1 VVIEEEGCFR
11 VTEPLYAGDYFT
23 TLLPAYPPV
32 VFGVKDYN
40 LDRERFQK
48 VYSYI
53 RAKQVWVFRISDDP
67 PIPDAYQGR
76 LSPY

>member
-1 VVIEEEGCFR
+1 MAE
-11 VTEPLYAGDYFT
+11 TNYAGDYFST
-23 TLLPAYPPV
+23 ILPSYPPV

-40 LDRERFQK
+40 LDRERYQK

-53 RAKQVWVFRISDDP
+53 RAKQIWVFRISDDP
-67 PIPDAYQGR
+67 PDPEFLTQGR